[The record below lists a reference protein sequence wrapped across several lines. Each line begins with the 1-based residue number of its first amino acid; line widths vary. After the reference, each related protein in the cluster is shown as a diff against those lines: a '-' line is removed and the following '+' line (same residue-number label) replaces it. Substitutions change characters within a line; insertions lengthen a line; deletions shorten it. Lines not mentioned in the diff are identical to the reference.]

1 MILGKNM
8 TTLGKSGA
16 IFSKVGK
23 VYHLNWDFS
32 DNWECFRSFGNFFS
46 QLGKKLVPETGPSF
60 V

>member
-32 DNWECFRSFGNFFS
+32 DNW
-46 QLGKKLVPETGPSF
+46 
-60 V
+60 